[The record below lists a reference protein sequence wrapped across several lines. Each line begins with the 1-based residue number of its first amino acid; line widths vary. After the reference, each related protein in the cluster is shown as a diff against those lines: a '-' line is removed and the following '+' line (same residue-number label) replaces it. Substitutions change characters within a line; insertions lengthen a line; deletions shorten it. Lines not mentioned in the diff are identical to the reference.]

1 MEWMAEGISHI
12 SIGMLVLLATAIDG
26 ASDATTQ
33 LVYVVSAGILVV
45 LAVLTAAT
53 EARTPVIWFRVCPF
67 ILISSAAL
75 LVLASII

>member
-1 MEWMAEGISHI
+1 MAEGISHI